1 MHISLITAFIQRWR
15 YSQLLL
21 ARGIN
26 VQPIIYPAVA
36 EKAARLRFF
45 ISSEHTDAD
54 IRATI
59 AALIAI
65 RAEAKK

>member
-1 MHISLITAFIQRWR
+1 
-15 YSQLLL
+15 
-21 ARGIN
+21 
-26 VQPIIYPAVA
+26 VA

-45 ISSEHTDAD
+45 ISSEHSDAD